1 MRAVLQRVSHASVA
15 VEGEETRSI
24 EGGLLILL
32 GVEPTDDESK
42 AKWLTEK
49 CANLRI
55 FPDDEGRMNRSLL
68 DIEGEAL
75 VISQFTLYG
84 DARKGRRPSFVGAA
98 DPSIAEPLYEKFAS
112 LLQELGV
119 AKVAKGTFGAHMK
132 VTLLND
138 GPVTLILE
146 TPES

>member
-84 DARKGRRPSFVGAA
+84 DARKGRRPSFV
-98 DPSIAEPLYEKFAS
+98 
-112 LLQELGV
+112 
-119 AKVAKGTFGAHMK
+119 
-132 VTLLND
+132 
-138 GPVTLILE
+138 
-146 TPES
+146 